1 MDWKLFATTFGAI
14 FVAEIGDKT
23 NLATLSLA
31 AGSNSRWT
39 VFAGA
44 ALALIVTT
52 AISVVAGEAITR
64 VVSPEWLRRGAGV
77 VFLVLGGLYIIFP
90 GGAD

>member
-31 AGSNSRWT
+31 AGNTSRWT

-44 ALALIVTT
+44 ALALVATT

-77 VFLVLGGLYIIFP
+77 VFLVLGGFYIIFP